1 MKVYVVHTVS
11 TPVGEG
17 VVWAVCRTKASAE
30 KIAKECY
37 GADVEEFY
45 LSWSEDE

>member
-11 TPVGEG
+11 TPIGEG
-17 VVWAVCRTKASAE
+17 VVWAVCKTKAKAE
-30 KIAKECY
+30 EIAKECE

-45 LSWSEDE
+45 LSGGEE

>member
-30 KIAKECY
+30 KIAKECE
-37 GADVEEFY
+37 GADIEEFY
-45 LSWSEDE
+45 LSGGEDE

>member
-17 VVWAVCRTKASAE
+17 VVWAVCKTKAKAE
-30 KIAKECY
+30 EIAKECDC
-37 GADVEEFY
+37 ADVEEFY
-45 LSWSEDE
+45 LTGDEE